1 MTREQGKVK
10 WFDERR
16 GYGFIERE
24 SGDDAFVHVSDVEGQ
39 GYQVLRDGEEVEF
52 EVVADTRGPRA
63 RNVERLGPP
72 PEPTIRQ
79 GRVRTLSASRAQ
91 MREVRRRLAA
101 ELNAEDEATEESE
114 EEEEE

>member
-1 MTREQGKVK
+1 MAREQGKVK

-101 ELNAEDEATEESE
+101 ELNADDEATEESE